1 MHTSDAIQ
9 SAQSLL
15 KGRSLLKIS
24 DLSESEIRTVLLQ
37 GGRLKRASAE
47 GRLTPILEGKTL
59 ALIFEKPSL
68 RTRVTFEVAMTRLGG
83 RSIYLAPAD
92 IQLGKRESVEDV
104 SRSLSRWVDGIAA
117 RTFAHETVVRLAES
131 GSIPVVN
138 ALSDLEH
145 PCQALADLLTIAEHR
160 CGTTEEPDF
169 SGIKLAFVGDGNNVA
184 NSLLVISA
192 SVGMSMTLARPEG
205 FGPDE
210 GVLQEALSI
219 AAKTGARIQV
229 TNDPQEAVRDAD
241 VVYTDVWTSMGQEE
255 EREARLQAFRG
266 WCVTAELMKLAKPDA
281 IVMHCLPAHRGEE
294 IAAEVIDGPQ
304 SVVFDQ
310 AENRL
315 HAQMGLLSFLL

>member
-1 MHTSDAIQ
+1 LHTSDAIQ
-9 SAQSLL
+9 SARSLL
-15 KGRSLLKIS
+15 KGRSLLKMS
-24 DLSESEIRTVLLQ
+24 DLSAGELRTVLLQ

-47 GRLTPILEGKTL
+47 GKLTPILEGRTL

-117 RTFAHETVVRLAES
+117 RTFAHDTVVRLADS

-160 CGTTEEPDF
+160 CKTTEDPDF
-169 SGIKLAFVGDGNNVA
+169 SAVSLAFVGDGNNVA
-184 NSLLVISA
+184 NSLLVASA
-192 SVGMSMTLARPEG
+192 TVGMSMTLARPEG
-205 FGPDE
+205 YGPDE
-210 GVLQEALSI
+210 GALREALTL
-219 AAKTGARIQV
+219 AEGTGARIQV
-229 TNDPQEAVRDAD
+229 TDDPREAVRDAD

-255 EREARLQAFRG
+255 ERETRLQAFRG
-266 WCVTAELMKLAKPDA
+266 WCVTPELMQLAKPDA

>member
-1 MHTSDAIQ
+1 LHTSDAIQ

-117 RTFAHETVVRLAES
+117 RTFAHETVVRLAKS

-138 ALSDLEH
+138 ALSD
-145 PCQALADLLTIAEHR
+145 
-160 CGTTEEPDF
+160 
-169 SGIKLAFVGDGNNVA
+169 
-184 NSLLVISA
+184 
-192 SVGMSMTLARPEG
+192 M
-205 FGPDE
+205 
-210 GVLQEALSI
+210 
-219 AAKTGARIQV
+219 
-229 TNDPQEAVRDAD
+229 
-241 VVYTDVWTSMGQEE
+241 
-255 EREARLQAFRG
+255 
-266 WCVTAELMKLAKPDA
+266 
-281 IVMHCLPAHRGEE
+281 
-294 IAAEVIDGPQ
+294 
-304 SVVFDQ
+304 
-310 AENRL
+310 
-315 HAQMGLLSFLL
+315 

>member
-1 MHTSDAIQ
+1 LHTSDAIQ
-9 SAQSLL
+9 SARSLL
-15 KGRSLLKIS
+15 KGRSLLKMS
-24 DLSESEIRTVLLQ
+24 DLSAGELRTVLLQ
-37 GGRLKRASAE
+37 AGRLKRASAE
-47 GRLTPILEGKTL
+47 GKLTPILEGRTL

-117 RTFAHETVVRLAES
+117 RTFAHDTVVRLADS

-160 CGTTEEPDF
+160 CGTTEDPDF
-169 SGIKLAFVGDGNNVA
+169 SRVRLAFVGDGNNVA
-184 NSLLVISA
+184 NSLLVASA
-192 SVGMSMTLARPEG
+192 TVGMSMTLARPEG
-205 FGPDE
+205 YGPDE
-210 GVLQEALSI
+210 GALREALTL
-219 AAKTGARIQV
+219 AEGTGARIQV
-229 TNDPQEAVRDAD
+229 TDDPREAVRDAD

-255 EREARLQAFRG
+255 ERETRLQAFRG
-266 WCVTAELMKLAKPDA
+266 WCVTPELMQLAKPDA

>member
-1 MHTSDAIQ
+1 LHTSDAIQ
-9 SAQSLL
+9 SARSLL
-15 KGRSLLKIS
+15 KGRSLLKMS
-24 DLSESEIRTVLLQ
+24 DLSAGELRTVLLQ
-37 GGRLKRASAE
+37 AGRLKRASAE
-47 GRLTPILEGKTL
+47 GKLTPILEGRTL

-117 RTFAHETVVRLAES
+117 RTFAHDTVVRLADS

-160 CGTTEEPDF
+160 CGTTEDPDF
-169 SGIKLAFVGDGNNVA
+169 SAVRLAFVGDGNNVA
-184 NSLLVISA
+184 NSLLVASA
-192 SVGMSMTLARPEG
+192 TVGMSMTLARPEG
-205 FGPDE
+205 YGPDE
-210 GVLQEALSI
+210 GALREALTL
-219 AAKTGARIQV
+219 AEGTGARIQV
-229 TNDPQEAVRDAD
+229 TDDPREAVRDAD

-255 EREARLQAFRG
+255 ERETRLQAFRG
-266 WCVTAELMKLAKPDA
+266 WCVTPELMQLAKPDA

>member
-1 MHTSDAIQ
+1 MHTSDSIQ
-9 SAQSLL
+9 SARSVL
-15 KGRSLLKIS
+15 KGRSLLKMS
-24 DLSESEIRTVLLQ
+24 DLSQDELRTVLLQ
-37 GGRLKRASAE
+37 AGRLKRVSAE
-47 GRLTPILEGKTL
+47 SPLTPLLEGKTL

-83 RSIYLAPAD
+83 RSTYLAPAD

-117 RTFAHETVVRLAES
+117 RTFAHDTVVRLAES

-169 SGIKLAFVGDGNNVA
+169 SSVRLAFVGDGNNVA
-184 NSLLVISA
+184 NSLLVASA
-192 SVGMSMTLARPEG
+192 IVGMSMTAACPEG
-205 FGPDE
+205 YWPDE
-210 GVLQEALSI
+210 GILEEAHAI
-219 AAKTGARIQV
+219 AAGTGAQIRV
-229 TNDPQEAVRDAD
+229 TADLREAVDGAD

-255 EREARLQAFRG
+255 EREARLEAFRG
-266 WCVTAELMKLAKPDA
+266 WSVTPELMSLAKPDA

-294 IAAEVIDGPQ
+294 ISAEVIDGPQ